1 MKFGRNHFRTSHLF
15 SLKKN
20 RHSNIKEKM
29 CVITTQLL
37 DVKIPQPIQ
46 SAYFS
51 MKKLNFVLL
60 ALHNIVFFL
69 NNYLFFK
76 TSSYFSVKKL
86 KEHRRNMPGFLL
98 LNQY

>member
-1 MKFGRNHFRTSHLF
+1 MYKKCHIFYEIWEKSF
-15 SLKKN
+15 SNESFIFIKKN
-20 RHSNIKEKM
+20 RRSNIKEKM

-69 NNYLFFK
+69 NNYLFF
-76 TSSYFSVKKL
+76 
-86 KEHRRNMPGFLL
+86 
-98 LNQY
+98 

>member
-1 MKFGRNHFRTSHLF
+1 MKFGKNHSRTSHLF
-15 SLKKN
+15 SLKN
-20 RHSNIKEKM
+20 RRSNIKEKM
-29 CVITTQLL
+29 CEITTQLL

-69 NNYLFFK
+69 NNYLFF
-76 TSSYFSVKKL
+76 
-86 KEHRRNMPGFLL
+86 
-98 LNQY
+98 

>member
-1 MKFGRNHFRTSHLF
+1 MKFGRNHSRTSHLF
-15 SLKKN
+15 SFKK
-20 RHSNIKEKM
+20 RCKKIKEKM
-29 CVITTQLL
+29 CEITTQLL

-69 NNYLFFK
+69 NNYLFF
-76 TSSYFSVKKL
+76 
-86 KEHRRNMPGFLL
+86 
-98 LNQY
+98 